1 MNSLPPLIWMRNPNG
16 QQSKTLKNTAQFF
29 RGSEKSFR
37 WCSACPFR
45 SAIGPR
51 RCAAG
56 WRRSR
61 LGHGHGVLPALR
73 RCTDLSDLLW
83 PLWPKAQDLG
93 QLAKLRRKEGLA
105 ASVCSLTLLK
115 LRMAMG
121 QWRFDHAQVPKPSS
135 SVGGW
140 RSADRDAPQK
150 LVIPKSRTNRTYVYI
165 IYTVRICIIY
175 IYDTI
180 IYIYTSYYIYIY
192 ICIYIHTYTHIYLYI
207 YIQYT
212 YKFAACHGA
221 WEVPAKQWVEI
232 RQIHG
237 ISGYECIHREKTWKH
252 DPEHH
257 WIQRRSLFFSIQ
269 YSPSNFSSDQT
280 TSWLVII
287 RRG

>member
-1 MNSLPPLIWMRNPNG
+1 MANNLRH
-16 QQSKTLKNTAQFF
+16 SKTE
-29 RGSEKSFR
+29 RSF
-37 WCSACPFR
+37 SGVPKKVF
-45 SAIGPR
+45 G
-51 RCAAG
+51 
-56 WRRSR
+56 
-61 LGHGHGVLPALR
+61 GVLPVPFGLPLALAGAR
-73 RCTDLSDLLW
+73 PAEGGVGWGMATEFFQLCDVVQICQTCCGPCGR
-83 PLWPKAQDLG
+83 KHKI
-93 QLAKLRRKEGLA
+93 LAKLRRKEGLDGPGGQCFVHLPCWNWEWQWANGFLIMPKCPSLA
-105 ASVCSLTLLK
+105 A
-115 LRMAMG
+115 
-121 QWRFDHAQVPKPSS
+121 
-135 SVGGW
+135 VGGW

-150 LVIPKSRTNRTYVYI
+150 LVIPKSRTSRTYVYI

-180 IYIYTSYYIYIY
+180 IYIYTSYYKYIYIY
-192 ICIYIHTYTHIYLYI
+192 VYTYTYTHIYLYI

>member
-16 QQSKTLKNTAQFF
+16 QQSKTLKNRVQFF

-93 QLAKLRRKEGLA
+93 QAEAKRGPGWAWRP
-105 ASVCSLTLLK
+105 VFCSLTLLK

-121 QWRFDHAQVPKPSS
+121 QWLFDHAQVPKPSS
-135 SVGGW
+135 CGGW

-150 LVIPKSRTNRTYVYI
+150 LVIPKSRTSRTYVYI

-175 IYDTI
+175 IWYY
-180 IYIYTSYYIYIY
+180 YIYTHHITNIYM
-192 ICIYIHTYTHIYLYI
+192 YIHTHTHTYTYI
-207 YIQYT
+207 YT
-212 YKFAACHGA
+212 VH
-221 WEVPAKQWVEI
+221 V
-232 RQIHG
+232 
-237 ISGYECIHREKTWKH
+237 
-252 DPEHH
+252 
-257 WIQRRSLFFSIQ
+257 
-269 YSPSNFSSDQT
+269 
-280 TSWLVII
+280 
-287 RRG
+287 